1 MTTWSELLAQPGA
14 ILADG
19 AMGTMLMAN
28 GLAFGN
34 SPELWNVDEPQR
46 VGEVHAAYVQAG
58 ARILLTNTFGG
69 NRFRL
74 QLHNLQERAAELNRA
89 AARLARE
96 AAGGAALVAGDIG
109 PSGGILSPLGELE
122 PEAAVDGFA
131 EQAAALVEGE
141 VDVIWLETMSSLE
154 EMRAA
159 IDGVRRASAGIPIIT
174 TMTFDTRGRTM
185 MGVTPERAAQTLS
198 GWGAVAVG
206 GNCGN
211 GPEEILEVVAKMRA
225 MAPAVTLVAK
235 ANAGVP
241 HLLAGRPVYGAGPDD
256 MARYAIAAVE
266 AGARV
271 IGACCGSTP
280 DHLRAMRDALA
291 AKGLL

>member
-1 MTTWSELLAQPGA
+1 VRHLL
-14 ILADG
+14 
-19 AMGTMLMAN
+19 
-28 GLAFGN
+28 
-34 SPELWNVDEPQR
+34 QR
-46 VGEVHAAYVQAG
+46 EDPFSQGVTAG
-58 ARILLTNTFGG
+58 RVP
-69 NRFRL
+69 
-74 QLHNLQERAAELNRA
+74 
-89 AARLARE
+89 
-96 AAGGAALVAGDIG
+96 ALVK
-109 PSGGILSPLGELE
+109 
-122 PEAAVDGFA
+122 
-131 EQAAALVEGE
+131 QALVEGG

-159 IDGVRRASAGIPIIT
+159 FDGVRRASADIPIIT

-225 MAPAVTLVAK
+225 MAPAATLVAK

-256 MARYAIAAVE
+256 MARYAIAATE

-280 DHLRAMRDALA
+280 DHLRAMRNALA

>member
-1 MTTWSELLAQPGA
+1 MTTWSELLAQPGV

-34 SPELWNVDEPQR
+34 SPEQWNVDEPQR

-58 ARILLTNTFGG
+58 ARIVLTNTFGG

-109 PSGGILSPLGELE
+109 PSGGILAPLGELE
-122 PEAAVDGFA
+122 PEAAVAGFA
-131 EQAAALVEGE
+131 EQAAALVEGG

-159 IDGVRRASAGIPIIT
+159 FDGVRRASAEIPIIT

-225 MAPAVTLVAK
+225 MAPAATLVAK

-256 MARYAIAAVE
+256 MARYAIAAAE

-280 DHLRAMRDALA
+280 DHLRAMRDSLA

>member
-1 MTTWSELLAQPGA
+1 MTTWSELLAQPGV

-34 SPELWNVDEPQR
+34 SPEQWNVDEPQR

-109 PSGGILSPLGELE
+109 PSGGILAPLGELE
-122 PEAAVDGFA
+122 PEAAMAGFA
-131 EQAAALVEGE
+131 EQATALVEGG

-159 IDGVRRASAGIPIIT
+159 FDGVRRASADIPIIT

-225 MAPAVTLVAK
+225 MAPAATLVAK

-256 MARYAIAAVE
+256 MARYATAAAE

>member
-1 MTTWSELLAQPGA
+1 MTTWSELLAQPGV

-46 VGEVHAAYVQAG
+46 VAEVHAAYVHAG

-109 PSGGILSPLGELE
+109 PSGGILAPLGELE
-122 PEAAVDGFA
+122 PEAALAGFA
-131 EQAAALVEGE
+131 EQAAALVEGG
-141 VDVIWLETMSSLE
+141 VDMIWLETMSSLE

-159 IDGVRRASAGIPIIT
+159 FDGVRCASAEIPIIT

-198 GWGAVAVG
+198 DWGAVAVG

-225 MAPAVTLVAK
+225 MTPAATLVAK

-241 HLLAGRPVYGAGPDD
+241 HLQAGRPVYGAGPAD
-256 MARYAIAAVE
+256 MARYATAAAE

>member
-1 MTTWSELLAQPGA
+1 MTTWSELLAQPGV

-34 SPELWNVDEPQR
+34 SPEQWNVDEPQR

-58 ARILLTNTFGG
+58 ARIVLTNTFGG

-109 PSGGILSPLGELE
+109 PSGGILAPLGELE
-122 PEAAVDGFA
+122 PEAAVAGFA
-131 EQAAALVEGE
+131 EQAAALVGGG

-159 IDGVRRASAGIPIIT
+159 FDGVRRASAEIPIIT

-225 MAPAVTLVAK
+225 MAPAATLVAK

-256 MARYAIAAVE
+256 MARYAIAAAE